1 MEGTRGRDEKAD
13 AHIVILW
20 RTMPD
25 FHLRVPISALFVAVA
40 LSAATAA
47 ADTYPRQ
54 PGVDAVHYVFRLTL
68 GDASD
73 DISGQTTVTLRLA
86 AGVTEAFLDLASAAG
101 GKGMTVSAVTIG
113 GNPADFTH
121 RSDRLRIALS
131 PSSKAG
137 SEIAVSVQYSG
148 VPGEGLRIINNI
160 HGERTIFSE
169 SWPNRARHWLPT
181 IDHPY
186 DKATGEF
193 IVTAPAQYQVVANGL
208 LKEQIDLAGGLRRT
222 HWRQSVPIASW
233 LFALGVARFTVHHYD
248 VVRGI
253 PQQVWAF
260 PQDRDKA
267 YGLFELTGR
276 RAFEFFSDWVGP
288 YAYEKLA
295 HVEAAGVSGGM
306 EQASS
311 IFYGEKDVAGGRA
324 PVVHEVAHQ
333 WFGNAVTEKDWDDV
347 WLSEGFATYFTH
359 LYAEQFSGRDEFV
372 RGLKDDIT
380 TIVQAQRDAPDQPV
394 IHRNI
399 SDMTKVLN
407 RFVYQ
412 KAGWVLHMLR
422 AAMGTEKFWT
432 GVREYYRRYRDLNA
446 STDDFRQVMERAA
459 ETDLSWFFEQWL
471 RRPGMPK
478 LKGTLAVRSRHAAST
493 RRARADPDGAGLPI
507 ADRSRDRG
515 GDGTHPHRAN
525 RAASCDRPV
534 HDSDRFR
541 AIFGR
546 AGPEHV
552 GADGAAGVREA
563 AVIRETRATPSET
576 PSPTGPCTPRRS
588 PSAPGRRRC
597 APTTRHLSGC
607 LSATTPR
614 T

>member
-1 MEGTRGRDEKAD
+1 MSESRL
-13 AHIVILW
+13 HV
-20 RTMPD
+20 RTSV
-25 FHLRVPISALFVAVA
+25 LVLTVA
-40 LSAATAA
+40 LTAAAAA

-54 PGVDAVHYVFRLTL
+54 AGVDAVHYVFRLTI

-73 DISGQTTVTLRLA
+73 EISGQTTVTLKLA
-86 AGVTEAFLDLASAAG
+86 AGIREAFLDLASATG
-101 GKGMTVSAVTIG
+101 GKGMTVSAASIG
-113 GNPADFTH
+113 GNPVDFTH

-131 PSSKAG
+131 PSSTAG
-137 SEIAVSVQYSG
+137 VEVAVTVQYSG
-148 VPGEGLRIINNI
+148 VPAQGLRIINNI
-160 HGERTIFSE
+160 HGERTVFSE

-193 IVTAPAQYQVVANGL
+193 IITAPAHYQVVANGVL
-208 LKEQIDLAGGLRRT
+208 QEELDLAAGLRRT

-233 LFALGVARFTVHHYD
+233 LFALGVARFAVHHYD

-260 PQDRDKA
+260 PQDRDTA
-267 YGLFELTGR
+267 YDIFELTGR
-276 RAFEFFSDWVGP
+276 RAFEFFSDRVGP
-288 YAYEKLA
+288 YPYEKLA

-311 IFYGEKDVAGGRA
+311 IFYGEKNVAGGRA

-372 RGLKDDIT
+372 RGLKNDIPR
-380 TIVQAQRDAPDQPV
+380 IVEAQSSAPGQPV

-399 SDMTKVLN
+399 SDMSGVLN

-422 AAMGTEKFWT
+422 ATMGTEKFWT
-432 GVREYYRRYRDLNA
+432 GIREYYRRYRNLNA
-446 STDDFRQVMERAA
+446 STEDFRQVMEQASKM
-459 ETDLSWFFEQWL
+459 DLSWFFDQWL

-478 LKGTLAVRSRHAAST
+478 LKGTWRYDPATRQLQIELAQAQTGPAFR
-493 RRARADPDGAGLPI
+493 LPI
-507 ADRSRDRG
+507 EIGIAEPKGPFRIERIELSQATG
-515 GDGTHPHRAN
+515 QFTIP
-525 RAASCDRPV
+525 S
-534 HDSDRFR
+534 DSEPPSVVLDPNTWVLMEP
-541 AIFGR
+541 
-546 AGPEHV
+546 PEFMK
-552 GADGAAGVREA
+552 RQ
-563 AVIRETRATPSET
+563 
-576 PSPTGPCTPRRS
+576 
-588 PSAPGRRRC
+588 
-597 APTTRHLSGC
+597 
-607 LSATTPR
+607 
-614 T
+614 